1 MKIDNKLSSVERMIS
16 LDVLKGIAIF
26 SIVLFHTND
35 SFPGAFPNLKFLYT
49 WGGYL
54 GDYLFFMLSG
64 FTIFYTYS
72 MKVYGNQI
80 SLYSFVVKRIK
91 KLYPMYFC
99 TTLISIVYIIKETGI
114 STLNFKNIFL
124 NLTLTTSGWIE
135 DIYPYNG
142 PCWFLSQLLLCYIIW
157 YAITKFTPPHS
168 NYLYIGIILWGL
180 ILEKYQWNFP
190 FCYLH
195 NGEGFTNFF
204 MGCLLCKIY
213 LHLEKNKRF
222 IFSIVIESIAFLF
235 IVLAYQ
241 YGFRN
246 ISGDIKYVFTFLF
259 SPGLIILSLDFK
271 YIKQILEWR
280 WLVILL
286 GNIST
291 SIFFWHVP
299 FTKIF
304 GSITINIP
312 FYKTLAEN
320 IKYFLYLSSL
330 YIFCFTI
337 IKFKDFIKPN
347 IKEL

>member
-1 MKIDNKLSSVERMIS
+1 M
-16 LDVLKGIAIF
+16 
-26 SIVLFHTND
+26 
-35 SFPGAFPNLKFLYT
+35 
-49 WGGYL
+49 
-54 GDYLFFMLSG
+54 
-64 FTIFYTYS
+64 
-72 MKVYGNQI
+72 
-80 SLYSFVVKRIK
+80 
-91 KLYPMYFC
+91 
-99 TTLISIVYIIKETGI
+99 
-114 STLNFKNIFL
+114 
-124 NLTLTTSGWIE
+124 
-135 DIYPYNG
+135 
-142 PCWFLSQLLLCYIIW
+142 
-157 YAITKFTPPHS
+157 
-168 NYLYIGIILWGL
+168 YIGIILWEL